1 MIIQQL
7 GYLIIG
13 VSITAAIPMG
23 VIKIAMWAADKK
35 DKNSNY
41 GKSSIQNKS
50 NNGV

>member
-1 MIIQQL
+1 MIQQI

-13 VSITAAIPMG
+13 VGITAAIPMG
-23 VIKIAMWAADKK
+23 VIKIAMWVADKN

-50 NNGV
+50 NN

>member
-1 MIIQQL
+1 MIQQI

-23 VIKIAMWAADKK
+23 VIKIAMWVADKK
-35 DKNSNY
+35 DKNINY

-50 NNGV
+50 NNRV